1 MVKLR
6 YSSSKECSHN
16 TKGKPEGESP
26 PAERKKKMYNVIM
39 EVNGEEY
46 VYGKYTDRNKANEI
60 AMQIRDERNVDT
72 SVYEAIDERKE

>member
-1 MVKLR
+1 
-6 YSSSKECSHN
+6 
-16 TKGKPEGESP
+16 
-26 PAERKKKMYNVIM
+26 MYNVIM

-72 SVYEAIDERKE
+72 SVYEAINEGRE

>member
-1 MVKLR
+1 MVKLH

-26 PAERKKKMYNVIM
+26 PAERMKEMYNVIM

-46 VYGKYTDRNKANEI
+46 VYGKYADRNKANEI
-60 AMQIRDERNVDT
+60 AMQIRDERNVYT
-72 SVYEAIDERKE
+72 SVYEAINEGKE